1 MNKGFIIVAQNT
13 ASTDYVKC
21 AELLA
26 MSIKR
31 VMPQASV
38 SLITNNNCDWSV
50 FDHIIELP
58 HGDLAPDSDWKLI
71 NDWQVYE
78 ASPYDYTIK
87 LEADMLIPN
96 NIDYWWDVL
105 TEREVVV
112 STAIRNSKNEISK
125 SMYYRKFI
133 VDNNLPN
140 VYNAITYFKKSPLAE
155 DFFNTVRNIFENW
168 EEYKKILKCDMN
180 EIVTTDWVYSIAC
193 HIIGIEKTTIPFD
206 QMSMI
211 HMKQFI
217 NDSMIED
224 WTKEF
229 VYELDENVIKI
240 NTVVQQYPFH
250 YHIKKFSS
258 EIDKHYGELYG
269 CDSN

>member
-1 MNKGFIIVAQNT
+1 MNKGFVIIAQNT
-13 ASTDYVKC
+13 ASVDYVKC

-26 MSIKR
+26 ASIKR
-31 VMPQASV
+31 VMPNASV
-38 SLITNNNCDWSV
+38 SLITNNHCDCSI
-50 FDHIIELP
+50 FNHIIDLP
-58 HGDLAPDSDWKLI
+58 HGDLAPNSDWKLI

-105 TEREVVV
+105 SKKDVVV
-112 STAIRNSKNEISK
+112 STTIRNSKNEISK
-125 SMYYRKFI
+125 SNYYRKFI
-133 VDNNLPN
+133 IDNNLPN

-168 EEYKKILKCDMN
+168 EDYKKILKCDTDEM
-180 EIVTTDWVYSIAC
+180 VTTDWVYSIAC
-193 HIIGIEKTTIPFD
+193 HIIGIEKTTLPTFD
-206 QMSMI
+206 KMSMI

-224 WTKEF
+224 WTEEF
-229 VYELDENVIKI
+229 VYELTEDNIKI

-250 YHIKKFSS
+250 YHVKKFS
-258 EIDKHYGELYG
+258 DVVYKHYTLWGLV
-269 CDSN
+269 